1 MWQKVDVS
9 KNVCDGQPQFIYEIT
24 EGYKVSCVKLLMF
37 WYITRR
43 SVFI

>member
-1 MWQKVDVS
+1 MIAS
-9 KNVCDGQPQFIYEIT
+9 KNICDGDRQFFFEIK

-43 SVFI
+43 SV